1 MPLLLPFFCSYVY
14 TAQKTLH
21 GKMFLKLVIYL
32 NTSNM
37 LVSMPEFTKAFK
49 NLSKEESGG
58 E

>member
-1 MPLLLPFFCSYVY
+1 MLLPFFCSYVN

-32 NTSNM
+32 NTSNV

-49 NLSKEESGG
+49 NLSKEECGG